1 MASHQRLLPRTRAP
15 QLSVSTVD
23 GPVWELHSQKP
34 EQFTMVVFYRGLHCP
49 ICKTYLSE
57 LNRLTDEFAQRGVG
71 IIAISSDGKDRA
83 EQTKRDWK
91 LDNINIGYGFSIVA
105 ARTWNLYIS
114 ASRGVTSIGVEEP
127 AEFSEP
133 GLFLIKP
140 DGTLYYISTQSM
152 PFARPGWREL
162 LAAIDFVVAKDYPA
176 RGELAA
182 VSQHAA

>member
-1 MASHQRLLPRTRAP
+1 MASYSRLLPRTKAP

-23 GPVWELHSQKP
+23 GPAWDLHAQRP
-34 EQFTMVVFYRGLHCP
+34 ETFTMVVFYRGLHCP
-49 ICKTYLSE
+49 ICKTYLGE
-57 LNRLTDEFAQRGVG
+57 LNRLADEFAQRGVNV
-71 IIAISSDGKDRA
+71 IALSSDSQERA
-83 EQTKRDWK
+83 ETTKRDWK
-91 LDNINIGYGFSIVA
+91 LDAITIGYGLSIEA
-105 ARTWNLYIS
+105 ARSWNLYIS
-114 ASRGVTSIGVEEP
+114 TSRGMTSIGVEEP
-127 AEFSEP
+127 ATFSEP

-182 VSQHAA
+182 AAEHAA